1 MEANWG
7 SLVPLS
13 SSEGTRDDPL
23 VVDDD
28 EDEACMRIEREDTVV
43 PPARTGT
50 PFVVRAAMVTTL
62 VEIDEV
68 NPNDIVTDNSIDL
81 MEDQFM
87 MATGVVVH
95 RGRRI
100 PWPPLDLEDEVVESS
115 VVGEGEEAEIV
126 RDFAGEEEEQR
137 EWDLS
142 GREILTQSEF
152 LQVAL
157 IGNDLALE
165 FGPFPPPYEE

>member
-1 MEANWG
+1 M
-7 SLVPLS
+7 
-13 SSEGTRDDPL
+13 

-28 EDEACMRIEREDTVV
+28 DDDDEVRVRVEREDTVV

-50 PFVVRAAMVTTL
+50 PFVAQAAMVTTL
-62 VEIDEV
+62 VEVDEDEV
-68 NPNDIVTDNSIDL
+68 DPNDIVTDNSIDL

-100 PWPPLDLEDEVVESS
+100 AWPPLDLEDEVVESS
-115 VVGEGEEAEIV
+115 VVGEGEEVEIV

-137 EWDLS
+137 ERDLS
-142 GREILTQSEF
+142 DREILSQSEF

-157 IGNDLALE
+157 HW
-165 FGPFPPPYEE
+165 